1 MSARAWRGCDRNL
14 MITNFLFHR
23 RFCVRVQRN
32 CLENFLKKELPMC
45 NGDVV
50 NYNTMTTE
58 AFNIWF
64 RFGVLT

>member
-1 MSARAWRGCDRNL
+1 
-14 MITNFLFHR
+14 
-23 RFCVRVQRN
+23 V
-32 CLENFLKKELPMC
+32 C

-58 AFNIWF
+58 DSNIWF